1 MGRPTHK
8 AEFAEG
14 PQAAVNFNTAL
25 RTILKVSPE
34 EIKRRIE
41 AATAKKQASSRVRVD
56 KG

>member
-41 AATAKKQASSRVRVD
+41 AATAAKKASSRIRAG